1 MKKDKE
7 GESTRQPH
15 TKMSSNSNQK
25 CTNLLKLLSI
35 FKKIEVF
42 LRYKGYVA
50 TDTMGL
56 LGKGKKKQYK
66 PAAGENFI
74 QFKKYI
80 RQVKLHSIWI
90 SVMHRHIIS

>member
-25 CTNLLKLLSI
+25 CTNLLKLASI
-35 FKKIEVF
+35 LKNYLLGIKDMW
-42 LRYKGYVA
+42 LQA
-50 TDTMGL
+50 MGL

-74 QFKKYI
+74 QFQKYI
-80 RQVKLHSIWI
+80 HQVKLHSIWI

>member
-1 MKKDKE
+1 M
-7 GESTRQPH
+7 
-15 TKMSSNSNQK
+15 
-25 CTNLLKLLSI
+25 
-35 FKKIEVF
+35 
-42 LRYKGYVA
+42 A
-50 TDTMGL
+50 TDSIGL
-56 LGKGKKKQYK
+56 LGEGKKKHYK

>member
-7 GESTRQPH
+7 GESTRQPR

-25 CTNLLKLLSI
+25 CTDLLKLLSI
-35 FKKIEVF
+35 LKKLF

-66 PAAGENFI
+66 PAAGKNFI

-80 RQVKLHSIWI
+80 HQVKLHSIWI